1 MSGCSTLE
9 LRVPGGLDL
18 DVLAPRSW
26 RRLGPGTSLPW
37 PRCGRRDAE
46 VVELGDRE
54 PLGPFARAAVPGAVV
69 YASVW
74 ALLQVAVVAAAA
86 PGWVL
91 ETGVA
96 ALATAGYLPFYVR
109 HVLYGVRGA
118 RPAHGAL
125 TLAVMSAVVFVATP
139 WVGADWLP
147 TYHVVAVSALL
158 VLRRPWSWLVF
169 AAVVVVQ
176 VPLAFAFDSPF
187 PASPSYYAV
196 TVLWRASSVFV
207 PIWLAGAV
215 LQLSATRREL
225 AEQAIVRERLRIDV
239 QLRETVAPA
248 LSAIVRRGE
257 TAGGLLGRD
266 TTADELHV
274 LVDDS
279 RSALADARRLMS
291 SYQPLSA
298 RRELDTA
305 AVLLQA
311 AGIRTRLVL
320 SEDALDEDALDE
332 RLRADLRSTVA
343 RLLRDDRVAQC
354 VLAVVPRDGRLS
366 VKVQTSG
373 ELSADAELAA
383 P

>member
-9 LRVPGGLDL
+9 LRVAGELDL

-26 RRLGPGTSLPW
+26 RRLGPETSLPW
-37 PRCGRRDAE
+37 PRCGHRAAE
-46 VVELGDRE
+46 VVELDDRE
-54 PLGPFARAAVPGAVV
+54 PPGRFARAAVPGAVV
-69 YASVW
+69 YSTTW

-86 PGWVL
+86 PGLVL
-91 ETGVA
+91 EAGVA
-96 ALATAGYLPFYVR
+96 AAATAGYLPFYVR

-118 RPAHGAL
+118 RPPHGAL

-147 TYHVVAVSALL
+147 TYHVVAVSALF
-158 VLRRPWSWLVF
+158 VLRRPWSGVVF
-169 AAVVVVQ
+169 AAVVAVQ
-176 VPLAFAFDSPF
+176 VPIAFAFDSPF

-266 TTADELHV
+266 TAADELNV

-279 RSALADARRLMS
+279 RRALADARLLMS

-320 SEDALDEDALDE
+320 SEDALEDALDE
-332 RLRADLRSTVA
+332 HLLADLRSTVA
-343 RLLRDDRVAQC
+343 RLLRDDRIAQC

-366 VKVQTSG
+366 VEVQTSG
-373 ELSADAELAA
+373 EMSADAELAA